1 MFMARYCPKCGK
13 PDTDAPFHGEL
24 CMECSKAT
32 IGELPNVQVI
42 VCSKCGEVLDK
53 GRKKKETTVQEEA
66 TRLLKL
72 KGTSPVYAE
81 DMTSVEYD
89 TPTGRI
95 KRDLLLLVRKEQCV
109 VCARSNSQ
117 YFEAIIQVRGDDR
130 LKVERMVEIL
140 TKRVESRSFIPK
152 IEELKEG
159 IDIYCGSRNEAIA
172 SLNAQKL
179 GFQRT
184 EKLAGEKNGKRL
196 YRTTLL
202 VRL

>member
-1 MFMARYCPKCGK
+1 MARYCPKCGK
-13 PDTDAPFHGEL
+13 PDTDVAFHGEL
-24 CMECSKAT
+24 CMECTKT
-32 IGELPNVQVI
+32 GIGELPNVHVS
-42 VCSKCGEVLDK
+42 VCAKCGAVLDR
-53 GRKKKETTVQEEA
+53 GRKNKETTVQAEA

-72 KGTSPVYAE
+72 KGTTPVYSQ
-81 DMTSVEYD
+81 DMASVEYD
-89 TPTGRI
+89 TPSGRI
-95 KRDLLLLVRKEQCV
+95 KRDLLVLVRKEQCV
-109 VCARSNSQ
+109 ACARSNSQ
-117 YFEAIIQVRGDDR
+117 YFEAIIQIRADDR
-130 LKVERMVEIL
+130 LKVERMADIL
-140 TKRVESRSFIPK
+140 ARRVESRSFIPK

-172 SLNAQKL
+172 ALNAQKL

>member
-1 MFMARYCPKCGK
+1 MARYCPTCGK
-13 PDTDAPFHGEL
+13 SDSDAPFHGEL
-24 CMECSKAT
+24 CMECAKER
-32 IGELPNVQVI
+32 IGELPTVRVTI
-42 VCSKCGEVLDK
+42 CAKCGEVMDR
-53 GRKKKETTVQEEA
+53 GRKKKKLSIQGEA

-72 KGTSPVYAE
+72 KDAAPVFSE
-81 DMTSVEYD
+81 DLTSVEYD

-95 KRDLLLLVRKEQCV
+95 KRDVLVLVQKEQCAD
-109 VCARSNSQ
+109 CSRSHSQ
-117 YFEAIIQVRGDDR
+117 YFEAIIQVRGGDR
-130 LKVERMVEIL
+130 LKVERVADIL
-140 TKRVESRSFIPK
+140 IKRVESRSFVPK

-172 SLNAQKL
+172 ALNAQKL
-179 GFQRT
+179 GFMRT